1 MSSSSSRTQV
11 IGWTI
16 TGTVAVVAAGLVY
29 ASLAWAGFCAGD
41 CSGGPGPDS
50 LYGGNANQTIEG
62 LGSADDL
69 YGGGGQDNVQG
80 DGGATDYIEVESG
93 NGENGRGGEGVSDIV
108 KVWGDSG
115 TDNAY
120 GGAQEN
126 DYCYVDV
133 PPGGDDNWDNTC
145 EQVRK
150 Q

>member
-50 LYGGNANQTIEG
+50 LYGGG
-62 LGSADDL
+62 D
-69 YGGGGQDNVQG
+69 QDNVQG

>member
-1 MSSSSSRTQV
+1 MPTR
-11 IGWTI
+11 
-16 TGTVAVVAAGLVY
+16 LEH
-29 ASLAWAGFCAGD
+29 L
-41 CSGGPGPDS
+41 
-50 LYGGNANQTIEG
+50 G
-62 LGSADDL
+62 LGRHRPEVRFSTRLVPPGLWITPWIARPARL
-69 YGGGGQDNVQG
+69 AVLIVPLSPGGQDNVQG